1 MDRSIDRSMDKF
13 WANISLPIVKRM
25 PKIKK
30 PFLSILFIIGNLDYI
45 RDMRSMKEVSL
56 DKKIIKTLKA
66 LDAAGKALEAAELII
81 KDEEIQHI
89 QNYANNVSI
98 VRLGFND
105 HGPVHMRTVALNAIT
120 MLSLLRNA
128 GIKTSL
134 ENEGVGDFEDSLI
147 GTLFAAMLHDLGMCL
162 GRQDHELYSSF
173 MAAPILDR
181 LLSELYKGNLQKK
194 VMIRSLALE
203 GIAGHMG
210 NRTIHSLEAGVILIA
225 DGSDMTKGRA
235 RIPIA
240 LGQAPR
246 AGNIHQYSA
255 NSIEEVKITKGKEKP
270 IRIEILMTSEV
281 GLFQVEEVLMGKI
294 AASTAKAH
302 VELHT
307 QVQGGEPKR
316 YL

>member
-1 MDRSIDRSMDKF
+1 MRSHK
-13 WANISLPIVKRM
+13 AQSLDNK
-25 PKIKK
+25 
-30 PFLSILFIIGNLDYI
+30 IIG
-45 RDMRSMKEVSL
+45 
-56 DKKIIKTLKA
+56 
-66 LDAAGKALEAAELII
+66 ALEALGVSEKVLKSAKALLE
-81 KDEEIQHI
+81 DEEIHASQE
-89 QNYANNVSI
+89 YANNVSI
-98 VRLGFND
+98 VRLGYND
-105 HGPVHMRTVALNAIT
+105 HGPVHMRTVTLNAIT
-120 MLSLLRNA
+120 MLSLLRKA
-128 GIKTSL
+128 GVKTSL
-134 ENEGVGDFEDSLI
+134 ETEGAGDFEDSLVA
-147 GTLFAAMLHDLGMCL
+147 TLFAAMLHDLGMCI
-162 GRQDHELYSSF
+162 GRHDHELYSSF

-210 NRTIHSLEAGVILIA
+210 SRTVHSIEAGVILIA

-246 AGNIHQYSA
+246 VGNIHQHSA
-255 NSIEEVKITKGKEKP
+255 NSIEAVKISKGEEKP
-270 IRIEILMTSEV
+270 IRIEISMASEV

-294 AASTAKAH
+294 AHSPAKAH
-302 VELHT
+302 VELHA